1 MVRCAAT
8 VSLYRPERLRGSG
21 RGVWDGSRERWRW
34 RRTPVGLFGF
44 WTVVVMSVMPVCREH
59 FSSCSLYMWFNTI
72 SFLPPASNEAD
83 VVCCLCV
90 WDSHVRSERTR
101 NEWGGT
107 GFNQERRS
115 ICWLPEAGV
124 RKMPCDARATY
135 VRSSRSVGSEI
146 LIIYCC

>member
-1 MVRCAAT
+1 MVRHFAT

-21 RGVWDGSRERWRW
+21 RGLWDGLRERWRW

-44 WTVVVMSVMPVCREH
+44 STVVVMSVIPVCRETL
-59 FSSCSLYMWFNTI
+59 SSGSRFMRFNTI

-90 WDSHVRSERTR
+90 WDSHVRSEQTR
-101 NEWGGT
+101 KEWGGR

-115 ICWLPEAGV
+115 ICWLPEAGI
-124 RKMPCDARATY
+124 RKMACDARATY
-135 VRSSRSVGSEI
+135 VCSSRSVRSKI
-146 LIIYCC
+146 LVVYGC